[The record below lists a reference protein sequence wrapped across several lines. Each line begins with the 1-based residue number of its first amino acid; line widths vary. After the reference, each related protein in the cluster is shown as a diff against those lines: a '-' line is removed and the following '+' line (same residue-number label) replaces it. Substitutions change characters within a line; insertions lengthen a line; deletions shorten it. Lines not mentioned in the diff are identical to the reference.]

1 MSFKWK
7 CAYCGKGII
16 VPYESPNTMSGYAAP
31 YCEKCFDN
39 NIDICE
45 YTGEF
50 YETEDENGNKVNCYH
65 DMEGMIFS
73 CKEE

>member
-1 MSFKWK
+1 MRFEYYLREELSRLNAFREIFSR
-7 CAYCGKGII
+7 A
-16 VPYESPNTMSGYAAP
+16 
-31 YCEKCFDN
+31 
-39 NIDICE
+39 

>member
-1 MSFKWK
+1 
-7 CAYCGKGII
+7 
-16 VPYESPNTMSGYAAP
+16 MSGYAAP